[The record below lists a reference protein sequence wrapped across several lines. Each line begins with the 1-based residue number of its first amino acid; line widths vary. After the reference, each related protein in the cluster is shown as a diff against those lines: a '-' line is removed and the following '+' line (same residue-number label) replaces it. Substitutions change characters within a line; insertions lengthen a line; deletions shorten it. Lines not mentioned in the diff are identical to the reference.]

1 MAEMQKIQFTRVPG
15 EAPAADSLRL
25 MRDKGGVLLVVS
37 RTTPTPP
44 LGANTVFSA
53 FAPAS
58 PGAPWSVLA
67 QVHEVVPAQPAWD
80 VAAGP
85 DGRPEIVYEKPGGAI
100 NALILRNAAGET
112 QPVSAA
118 YPLQSFS
125 APRFARPSGVPPA
138 WLTAIADNRTCV
150 AFPPAGSAAY
160 HSLGECAEGLLV
172 KTGVGFVYL
181 CKTRVPGPVR
191 GNLLSPGRIH
201 IAALDAELRP
211 AGPPVQLFG
220 GIVYEFDAD
229 IIQGRLVVLATT
241 PKGVMIAAGPAQ
253 GQATRLTSL
262 EHALP
267 VALTSPA
274 IVAGPPGKAYLAAL
288 DAARV
293 VTAEIPVP

>member
-67 QVHEVVPAQPAWD
+67 QVHEVVPA
-80 VAAGP
+80 
-85 DGRPEIVYEKPGGAI
+85 
-100 NALILRNAAGET
+100 

-274 IVAGPPGKAYLAAL
+274 IVAGPPGKAYLA
-288 DAARV
+288 
-293 VTAEIPVP
+293 